1 MPGARCN
8 NEFLEILRLSGG
20 PVRRHCVGGAA
31 QSGSSH
37 RHGGDTGRTG
47 YKQNLS
53 VSTADRAG
61 LFSTLVTDPRAQVL
75 SRSQLHISDGN
86 KGQLEFGGAQ
96 VGKGWATALPAI
108 SIEMTPEVE
117 NKEELGAACSTRV
130 STHDAVRLTGRPVRT
145 GHREPPEDCEHSLAR
160 RGK

>member
-1 MPGARCN
+1 MNSSRYFV
-8 NEFLEILRLSGG
+8 FLVVLF
-20 PVRRHCVGGAA
+20 VGTVLEA
-31 QSGSSH
+31 QPKVEVAI
-37 RHGGDTGRTG
+37 DMVAIQVDTG